1 MVSWLGVREVLGCC
15 EYQEGEEKDEEQRD
29 EPVHGVSDRGEV
41 RSTGHISSLE
51 TCLGDELLK

>member
-15 EYQEGEEKDEEQRD
+15 DHQEGEEEDEEQRA
-29 EPVHGVSDRGEV
+29 EPVHGVSDQGGV

>member
-1 MVSWLGVREVLGCC
+1 MVFRLSVGEVLGRCDH
-15 EYQEGEEKDEEQRD
+15 QEGEEEDKEQRA
-29 EPVHGVSDRGEV
+29 EPVHGVSDQGGV